1 MPWGIFILSRRLS
14 VLLRACLLLGGLF
27 WSVASG
33 AQVIA
38 QGGTLEVMI
47 PDGGGEVQLVP
58 LAGGPAKTCT
68 QAGGTDCRIIGTAGD
83 DIELTA
89 VPHAGWGFLEWWVNG
104 SPGTAASPLVEPLPF
119 GGVTTVDAYF
129 GPILTVSVNGPGGG
143 TVSSDDGAIVCVAG
157 QVCSHTYSRSYT
169 SPIQLTAI
177 ADSGSVFAGWNQ
189 PGGGN
194 ACANPTANVC
204 ELTAYGTGFGAL
216 PNGVTALFELV
227 DDDGD
232 GVGNTADQCPNTPT
246 GELVDAE
253 GCPVSGNAIN
263 LEDLEQV
270 FENLAGQFSDQ
281 DDDGVSDADDQC
293 PETAA
298 GETVDELGCSASQI
312 DTDGDGV
319 ADSDDQCPA
328 TPQDE
333 EVGADGCPVQI
344 EEEVEDT
351 DVDGVPDELDSCP
364 DTPLDE
370 AVDNEGCSD
379 SQRDNDGDT
388 VFNDA
393 DQCPDTLANAEVD
406 AVGCSADQKD
416 SDQDGVNDAA
426 DNCPATPTG
435 LAVDEEGCSESQKDS
450 DTDGVNDAA
459 DICPATP
466 TGLAVDEEG
475 CADSQKD
482 SDQDGVADDKDS
494 CPNTPDESSSEVNGD
509 GCAPAERDSD
519 LDGESDDVDLCP
531 ATPAGQK
538 VDVTGCALSQLDSD
552 ADGVT
557 DDRDQCPNS
566 TGQQSIL
573 QSGCTQAEEDLA
585 NLGDDLSSLD
595 GLSSSEKDVA
605 SAIDVLCPLLIIAD
619 SQGQLTA
626 EQKDLRDAC
635 ANLKNKDSTKEQ
647 QTGALAAITPEQV
660 SNRTDI
666 ALDTGATQMRQISQR
681 LLRVRSGNARGISL
695 SGLTLKFDDQAVPGT
710 VLDQAVDA
718 VTDEQSAFQDFGR
731 WGVFVQG
738 DVNVLDRDSTDS
750 RASYESDSW
759 LVTTGADYRFDNDWY
774 LGVAV
779 NYGETDSDYRDAT
792 SNIETVG
799 LSLYGGWVFSEKG
812 FIDFLLGYLDDDYE
826 LTRRVAYTDSAG
838 AFNANYSASTGGT
851 QMTGGVNFGW
861 MWNQGGWRF
870 GPTASIS
877 FIDGK
882 VNGYREAAVGAD
894 SAAWALSVEETAY
907 SQWSLRLGAQLDY
920 AWLTDIG
927 VIIPGI
933 IANYVAETARESDD
947 TSARFAHDLANF
959 GEAFTINRDFR
970 DARYYDVT
978 FNLAGQFS
986 YGISA
991 YGSYRVTGGR
1001 SGVTHSGYT
1010 LGLRWDQAF

>member
-14 VLLRACLLLGGLF
+14 VLLKACLLLGGLF

-33 AQVIA
+33 AQTIA
-38 QGGTLEVMI
+38 QGGTLEVRI

-58 LAGGPAKTCT
+58 LAGGPSKTCT
-68 QAGGTDCRIIGTAGD
+68 QAGGADCQISGIAGD
-83 DIELTA
+83 NVELTA
-89 VPHAGWGFLEWWVNG
+89 VPQAGWGFLEWSVSG
-104 SPGTAASPLVEPLPF
+104 ATGTTASPLVEPLPF

-177 ADSGSVFAGWNQ
+177 ADSGSVFVGWNQ

-216 PNGVTALFELV
+216 PNGVTALFELI

-232 GVGNTADQCPNTPT
+232 GVGNAADQCPNTPT
-246 GELVDAE
+246 GESVDAT
-253 GCPVSGNAIN
+253 GCAASQLDGDGDNVSDAVDQCPNTPRGESVNADGCSATELDGDN
-263 LEDLEQV
+263 DGV
-270 FENLAGQFSDQ
+270 SDAIDQ
-281 DDDGVSDADDQC
+281 CPTTPTGESVNADGCSATELDGDDDGVSDAVDQC
-293 PETAA
+293 PNTPMEEASDD
-298 GETVDELGCSASQI
+298 VGCSLSQL

-319 ADSDDQCPA
+319 
-328 TPQDE
+328 
-333 EVGADGCPVQI
+333 
-344 EEEVEDT
+344 
-351 DVDGVPDELDSCP
+351 
-364 DTPLDE
+364 
-370 AVDNEGCSD
+370 
-379 SQRDNDGDT
+379 
-388 VFNDA
+388 
-393 DQCPDTLANAEVD
+393 
-406 AVGCSADQKD
+406 
-416 SDQDGVNDAA
+416 
-426 DNCPATPTG
+426 
-435 LAVDEEGCSESQKDS
+435 
-450 DTDGVNDAA
+450 
-459 DICPATP
+459 
-466 TGLAVDEEG
+466 
-475 CADSQKD
+475 
-482 SDQDGVADDKDS
+482 
-494 CPNTPDESSSEVNGD
+494 
-509 GCAPAERDSD
+509 
-519 LDGESDDVDLCP
+519 SDDVDQCP
-531 ATPAGQK
+531 STISGDE
-538 VDVTGCALSQLDSD
+538 VTSTGCTA
-552 ADGVT
+552 V
-557 DDRDQCPNS
+557 
-566 TGQQSIL
+566 
-573 QSGCTQAEEDLA
+573 EDELA
-585 NLGDDLSSLD
+585 SFGDELTSLD
-595 GLSSSEKDVA
+595 GLSSSESQVA
-605 SAIDVLCPLLIIAD
+605 TSIDDLCPRLILAD
-619 SQGQLTA
+619 SQLALTA
-626 EQKDLRDAC
+626 EQKALREAC
-635 ANLKNKDSTKEQ
+635 SNLKNKDSTKEQ

-695 SGLTLKFDDQAVPGT
+695 AGLTLKFDDQAVPGT
-710 VLDQAVDA
+710 VLDQAIDA
-718 VTDEQSAFQDFGR
+718 VADEQSAFQDFGR

-779 NYGETDSDYRDAT
+779 NYGETDTDYRDAT
-792 SNIETVG
+792 SKIETLG

-812 FIDFLLGYLDDDYE
+812 FIDFLLGYLDDDYD

-838 AFNANYSASTGGT
+838 GFSANYGASTGGT

>member
-38 QGGTLEVMI
+38 QGGTLEVVI

-89 VPHAGWGFLEWWVNG
+89 VPQAGWGFLEWWVNG

-232 GVGNTADQCPNTPT
+232 GVGN
-246 GELVDAE
+246 
-253 GCPVSGNAIN
+253 
-263 LEDLEQV
+263 
-270 FENLAGQFSDQ
+270 
-281 DDDGVSDADDQC
+281 
-293 PETAA
+293 AA
-298 GETVDELGCSASQI
+298 
-312 DTDGDGV
+312 
-319 ADSDDQCPA
+319 DQCPA

-619 SQGQLTA
+619 SQGQLTS

-792 SNIETVG
+792 SKIETVG

-812 FIDFLLGYLDDDYE
+812 FIDFLLGYLDDDYD

-838 AFNANYSASTGGT
+838 AFNANYGASTGGT

-870 GPTASIS
+870 GPTASVS

-907 SQWSLRLGAQLDY
+907 SQWSMRLGAQMDY

-933 IANYVAETARESDD
+933 IANYVAETARESED
-947 TSARFAHDLANF
+947 TSARFAHDLTNF

-978 FNLAGQFS
+978 FNVAGQFS

>member
-1 MPWGIFILSRRLS
+1 MRWGIFILSRRLS

-68 QAGGTDCRIIGTAGD
+68 QAGGADCQISGTAGD
-83 DIELTA
+83 NVELTA
-89 VPHAGWGFLEWWVNG
+89 VPQAGWGFLEWWVNG

-129 GPILTVSVNGPGGG
+129 GPILTVSVNGAGGG
-143 TVSSDDGAIVCVAG
+143 KVSSDDGAIVCVAG

-177 ADSGSVFAGWNQ
+177 ADPGSVFAGWNQ

-216 PNGVTALFELV
+216 PNGVTALFELA

-232 GVGNTADQCPNTPT
+232 GVGNTTDLCPNTPLGASVDPTGCTASQLDGDGDTVSDAVDQCPDTPRGESVNADGCSATELDGDNDGVSDAVDQCPTTPTGESVNADGCSATELDGDEDGVSDAVDQCPNTPLK
-246 GELVDAE
+246 EA
-253 GCPVSGNAIN
+253 
-263 LEDLEQV
+263 
-270 FENLAGQFSDQ
+270 SD
-281 DDDGVSDADDQC
+281 DV
-293 PETAA
+293 
-298 GETVDELGCSASQI
+298 GCSLSQL

-319 ADSDDQCPA
+319 
-328 TPQDE
+328 
-333 EVGADGCPVQI
+333 
-344 EEEVEDT
+344 
-351 DVDGVPDELDSCP
+351 
-364 DTPLDE
+364 
-370 AVDNEGCSD
+370 
-379 SQRDNDGDT
+379 
-388 VFNDA
+388 
-393 DQCPDTLANAEVD
+393 
-406 AVGCSADQKD
+406 
-416 SDQDGVNDAA
+416 
-426 DNCPATPTG
+426 
-435 LAVDEEGCSESQKDS
+435 
-450 DTDGVNDAA
+450 
-459 DICPATP
+459 
-466 TGLAVDEEG
+466 
-475 CADSQKD
+475 
-482 SDQDGVADDKDS
+482 
-494 CPNTPDESSSEVNGD
+494 
-509 GCAPAERDSD
+509 
-519 LDGESDDVDLCP
+519 SDDVDQCP
-531 ATPAGQK
+531 STISGDE
-538 VDVTGCALSQLDSD
+538 VTSTGCTA
-552 ADGVT
+552 V
-557 DDRDQCPNS
+557 
-566 TGQQSIL
+566 
-573 QSGCTQAEEDLA
+573 EDELA
-585 NLGDDLSSLD
+585 SFGDELASLD
-595 GLSSSEKDVA
+595 GLSGSESQVA
-605 SAIDVLCPLLIIAD
+605 TRIDEMCPRMIVAD
-619 SQGQLTA
+619 NQSTLTA
-626 EQKDLRDAC
+626 EQKALREAC
-635 ANLKNKDSTKEQ
+635 SNLKNKDSTKEQ

-738 DVNVLDRDSTDS
+738 DVSVLDRDSTDS

-779 NYGETDSDYRDAT
+779 NYGETDTDYRDAT
-792 SNIETVG
+792 SKIETVG

-812 FIDFLLGYLDDDYE
+812 FIDFLLGYLDDDYD

-838 AFNANYSASTGGT
+838 AFNANYGASTGGT

-894 SAAWALSVEETAY
+894 SAAWALSVEDTAY
-907 SQWSLRLGAQLDY
+907 SQWFVRLGAQLDY